1 MTGVDT
7 TAANLAADTT
17 ANHVADTTANH
28 VADTTDAAFPAAGG
42 DRHHKA
48 TGLIPTSNGTT
59 PAATDTAKIVVTGQS
74 IENRSHEATGRSR
87 TTNETTLVMA
97 VTVRTQT

>member
-48 TGLIPTSNGTT
+48 TGQIPTSNGTT
-59 PAATDTAKIVVTGQS
+59 PVAAATARIVITGQS
-74 IENRSHEATGRSR
+74 LEDRNHEATGRNR
-87 TTNETTLVMA
+87 TSDETTLVMT
-97 VTVRTQT
+97 VTARTQM